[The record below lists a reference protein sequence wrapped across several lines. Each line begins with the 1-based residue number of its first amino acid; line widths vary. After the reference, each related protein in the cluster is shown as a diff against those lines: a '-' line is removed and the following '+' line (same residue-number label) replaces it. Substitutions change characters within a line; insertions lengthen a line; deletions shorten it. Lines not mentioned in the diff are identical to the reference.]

1 MGLEALQAEAE
12 EKEVSSSSSSSSLP
26 LVIGLQPLALVDQV
40 ARVDWSLLNSIPGER
55 GGSQRVKNKPNSE
68 PHISSVF
75 FFLFFLFWLLF
86 SMKISFLFSFF
97 LMCLRNHKK

>member
-12 EKEVSSSSSSSSLP
+12 KKGVSSSSLP

-55 GGSQRVKNKPNSE
+55 GGSQRVKTNQTLNHTFLCLFLFVVALFYE
-68 PHISSVF
+68 VF
-75 FFLFFLFWLLF
+75 FKVFE
-86 SMKISFLFSFF
+86 
-97 LMCLRNHKK
+97 